1 MDDNLPDPENEEN
14 INEIKRS
21 TRVVDPL
28 ALARGDIIRIARMRM
43 GLTQHELG
51 QALGSLTK
59 VTLCRYEQGQR
70 MPPLITVMAVK
81 YLLLQHVRKIMR
93 EHRRAHKSQ
102 QKTPAP

>member
-1 MDDNLPDPENEEN
+1 MNSNPSDPEDEEN

-28 ALARGDIIRIARMRM
+28 ALARGDVIRIARVRM
-43 GLTQHELG
+43 ELTQHELG
-51 QALGSLTK
+51 LALGTLTK
-59 VTLCRYEQGQR
+59 VTICRYEQGQR

-93 EHRRAHKSQ
+93 ERRRARKSEENF
-102 QKTPAP
+102 